1 MNRPYPP
8 RMTVLPSANGLH
20 ANPKRGEKSV
30 FCEKRKLSGMPACL
44 AVRIGVGAVASAKS
58 LFRMARAIL
67 NSDFADATA
76 PTPILAAGQAGIP
89 ESLRFSQK
97 TDFAPRFG
105 FAWRPFADG
114 KTVIRGGFGQFIE
127 GPLGSLISA
136 AWGVHASNVSSFNQS
151 IANGKADERAERP

>member
-76 PTPILAAGQAGIP
+76 PTPILTAKQAGIP

-97 TDFAPRFG
+97 TDFSPRFG

-114 KTVIRGGFGQFIE
+114 KTVIRGGYGRFIQ
-127 GPLGSLISA
+127 GSLGALLGAAYAIHSA
-136 AWGVHASNVSSFNQS
+136 NQS
-151 IANGKADERAERP
+151 FYNQQIVNGKP